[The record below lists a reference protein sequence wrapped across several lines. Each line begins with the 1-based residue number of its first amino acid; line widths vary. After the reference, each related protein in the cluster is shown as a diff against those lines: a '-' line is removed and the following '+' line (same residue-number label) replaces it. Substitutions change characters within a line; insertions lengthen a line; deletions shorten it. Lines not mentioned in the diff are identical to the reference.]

1 MEMKKTPLSR
11 TKRQSV
17 KRVKTEEIRTVTF
30 KNDVINAKYME
41 EQNTPRSKEEIEEV
55 RDIVMPSPRKP
66 PIKSKEVDEMAHYLD
81 KLEQLNRD
89 MNDLLIRVSDF
100 EEEKTAVLKE
110 VKEVDPIFEQ
120 TDIRYNKVI
129 QKIEQCEEIKKDIE
143 GTAVKEEQRSRFDI
157 SAIEHDNEQLELTF
171 DKILNEMNIFKKK
184 DEEEPVPIVNEKE
197 LEPIVNEK
205 EPVSIVNVVEE
216 KSEIDL
222 KVFEDALFH
231 KLKEL
236 TGKTESKPEQPIL
249 TDNTVTPER
258 EIEQHIPAH
267 EETDLDMVKKLIES
281 TRKDIDFM
289 NLRQSEITI
298 QQPSVQDHSPDQPI
312 TFSPQKVIGNKIEKH
327 TKLNLSK
334 PSGRTHDF
342 HKNWM

>member
-1 MEMKKTPLSR
+1 MMEMRKTPLSR
-11 TKRQSV
+11 TKRQSI
-17 KRVKTEEIRTVTF
+17 KRVKTEEVRTVTF

-41 EQNTPRSKEEIEEV
+41 EQITPRSREEIEAE
-55 RDIVMPSPRKP
+55 RDMIIPSPRKP

-89 MNDLLIRVSDF
+89 MNDLLLRVSDF
-100 EEEKTAVLKE
+100 EQEKTAVLRD

-129 QKIEQCEEIKKDIE
+129 QKIEQCEEIKKEIE
-143 GTAVKEEQRSRFDI
+143 GADVKEEQRGRFDI

-171 DKILNEMNIFKKK
+171 DKILNEMDVFKKK
-184 DEEEPVPIVNEKE
+184 DEEEPVPIVNEA
-197 LEPIVNEK
+197 
-205 EPVSIVNVVEE
+205 EE

-236 TGKTESKPEQPIL
+236 TGKTEPEPEQPIL
-249 TDNTVTPER
+249 IDDAVTTER
-258 EIEQHIPAH
+258 EVEQPIPTH

-298 QQPSVQDHSPDQPI
+298 QQPSPQDHTPEQPTI
-312 TFSPQKVIGNKIEKH
+312 FSPQKVIGNKIEKR